1 MGIFGLLMI
10 FGPLL
15 YLVRY
20 FKPIEFFSIR
30 VLATV
35 TTFILYLAGWML
47 LNYSISEFLEFETDY
62 GILILLLEIFKII
75 VVTFAVS
82 RISSAGFFSVYM
94 RSNSEQNKS

>member
-20 FKPIEFFSIR
+20 FKPIDFFSIR

-47 LNYSISEFLEFETDY
+47 LNYSISEFLEFETDC

-82 RISSAGFFSVYM
+82 RISSVVFFSVYM
-94 RSNSEQNKS
+94 RSNSEQNRS